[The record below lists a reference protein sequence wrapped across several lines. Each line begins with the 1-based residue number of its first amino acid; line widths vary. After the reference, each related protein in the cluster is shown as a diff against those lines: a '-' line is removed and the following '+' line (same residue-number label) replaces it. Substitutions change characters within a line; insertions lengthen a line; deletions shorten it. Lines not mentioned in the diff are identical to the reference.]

1 MKTKK
6 ELRAEF
12 RSVIESILS
21 RMYFSAPSVIKT
33 HTKFLIENTKI
44 QKNRLRR
51 TGFLLTKI
59 FEIGCLTVIHVR

>member
-33 HTKFLIENTKI
+33 HTKFLVENTKI
-44 QKNRLRR
+44 QKIAC
-51 TGFLLTKI
+51 GAPDSY
-59 FEIGCLTVIHVR
+59 